1 MRAEPLVADDG
12 PALLDAVR
20 SSRARHRPFADPPDS
35 ADRFADLLA
44 RSAGAQQR
52 CFVLRHEPCGQLVG
66 DVNVQ
71 NIVRRAF
78 QSAALGYAAFV
89 PHAGHSLMRRGLGR

>member
-1 MRAEPLVADDG
+1 VRAEPLVADDG

-52 CFVLRHEPCGQLVG
+52 CFVLRHDPCGQLVG
-66 DVNVQ
+66 ESMCRTSCGVHFSS
-71 NIVRRAF
+71 RR
-78 QSAALGYAAFV
+78 SVAFV